1 MMPLVLSLAPGHPH
15 LSGEGSATLWEP
27 SLATFFIF
35 SVTLNE
41 KSYVCGL
48 CGVGCWVP
56 LIPSEVTAWSRT
68 GSYWL

>member
-35 SVTLNE
+35 SVTLV
-41 KSYVCGL
+41 KILLKWLQRQVAFTH
-48 CGVGCWVP
+48 
-56 LIPSEVTAWSRT
+56 TALQVLSA
-68 GSYWL
+68 GALNLDF